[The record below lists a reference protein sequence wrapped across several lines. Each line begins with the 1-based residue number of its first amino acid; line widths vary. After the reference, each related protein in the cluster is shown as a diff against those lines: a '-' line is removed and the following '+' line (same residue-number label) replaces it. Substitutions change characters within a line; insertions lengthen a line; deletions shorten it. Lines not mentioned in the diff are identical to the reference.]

1 MLYVG
6 IDVAKNKH
14 DVTALNVPGKTVLKP
29 LTFSN
34 NKAGFELLDLSF
46 RQLNQDCL
54 IALKLLS
61 DPNREQFQFLHEQG
75 YKVYTCNPLLIKEF
89 AKSLSLR
96 KTKTDKKDAHGIAL
110 KLLSDPNREQFQHDN
125 RQVELKILA
134 RHIHRLKKNSLIG
147 KYNTL
152 VVLIS
157 SFLSWIKSLESIQNI
172 PTNS

>member
-1 MLYVG
+1 M
-6 IDVAKNKH
+6 
-14 DVTALNVPGKTVLKP
+14 
-29 LTFSN
+29 
-34 NKAGFELLDLSF
+34 
-46 RQLNQDCL
+46 
-54 IALKLLS
+54 
-61 DPNREQFQFLHEQG
+61 
-75 YKVYTCNPLLIKEF
+75 LIKKF

>member
-34 NKAGFELLDLSF
+34 NKAGFELLDLSL

-61 DPNREQFQFLHEQG
+61 DPNREQFQ
-75 YKVYTCNPLLIKEF
+75 
-89 AKSLSLR
+89 
-96 KTKTDKKDAHGIAL
+96 
-110 KLLSDPNREQFQHDN
+110 HDN
-125 RQVELKILA
+125 RQVDLKILA

>member
-1 MLYVG
+1 
-6 IDVAKNKH
+6 
-14 DVTALNVPGKTVLKP
+14 
-29 LTFSN
+29 
-34 NKAGFELLDLSF
+34 
-46 RQLNQDCL
+46 
-54 IALKLLS
+54 
-61 DPNREQFQFLHEQG
+61 
-75 YKVYTCNPLLIKEF
+75 
-89 AKSLSLR
+89 
-96 KTKTDKKDAHGIAL
+96 
-110 KLLSDPNREQFQHDN
+110 